1 MNLQQQ
7 LMVFQAEKRLIQTQ
21 RGGGWS
27 GEGRVKQSQN
37 NSWRTASLR
46 LSLNIEELAKQ
57 KKRTEKGANMPY
69 KQKKGFLRNG
79 TLFPWVTQQLVLD
92 DIFKQKIVH
101 LFFTTQT

>member
-1 MNLQQQ
+1 M
-7 LMVFQAEKRLIQTQ
+7 
-21 RGGGWS
+21 GGGWS

-37 NSWRTASLR
+37 TSWRTASLR

-79 TLFPWVTQQLVLD
+79 TLFP
-92 DIFKQKIVH
+92 
-101 LFFTTQT
+101 